1 MLSPVGVA
9 PQPPWVAATFRICL
23 LPKGRFRLFCPLP
36 APPALTLSRMCAF
49 TLPALMLSRMCAF
62 TLPALMLRAG
72 ADGVLSASGCGKA
85 AHRHTL

>member
-1 MLSPVGVA
+1 MEYVSELARIQLRFFVGE
-9 PQPPWVAATFRICL
+9 PPRCSSSCGRGISL
-23 LPKGRFRLFCPLP
+23 LAKGRFRLFCPLP
-36 APPALTLSRMCAF
+36 APPALT
-49 TLPALMLSRMCAF
+49 LSRMCAF